1 MFSKFCRYTASAAV
15 IASLLGGAAYAC
27 GDEAMFSDGYPI
39 YTVDEVAV
47 THDGATPGI
56 VTVTASGEVMGVWEN
71 VRLVPIQTWDDTSV
85 MSFVLTGTPLE
96 SATEEATL
104 RVSASIT
111 MSRLPEG
118 VTSIRVMSETNE
130 AALELYPALA
140 LRR

>member
-1 MFSKFCRYTASAAV
+1 
-15 IASLLGGAAYAC
+15 
-27 GDEAMFSDGYPI
+27 
-39 YTVDEVAV
+39 
-47 THDGATPGI
+47 
-56 VTVTASGEVMGVWEN
+56 MGVWEN
-71 VRLVPIQTWDDTSV
+71 VRLVPIQTWDDTSA
-85 MSFVLTGTPLE
+85 MSFMLTGTPLE
-96 SATEEATL
+96 SATEETTL